1 MASDADAGPP
11 VDIREAAA
19 TQKPSETIV
28 VTLQKLSAT
37 ERPGLS
43 VKKSNG
49 RLVLSKFTPGG
60 AVERQNASEKERGGS
75 DILLVGDVLCSLN
88 DEEDP
93 AKFHELL
100 RDEEKLRIRVERRQ
114 S

>member
-1 MASDADAGPP
+1 ME
-11 VDIREAAA
+11 IF
-19 TQKPSETIV
+19 V

-49 RLVLSKFTPGG
+49 RLVLSKFTAGG

-93 AKFHELL
+93 AKFHTLL
-100 RDEEKLRIRVERRQ
+100 RDEEKLSIRVERRQ